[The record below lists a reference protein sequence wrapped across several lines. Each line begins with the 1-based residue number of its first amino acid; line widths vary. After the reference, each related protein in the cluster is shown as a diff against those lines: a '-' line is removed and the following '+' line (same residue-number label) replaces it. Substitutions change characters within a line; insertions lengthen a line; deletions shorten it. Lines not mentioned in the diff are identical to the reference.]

1 VTVTRN
7 VYSCFWLTYLWRRI
21 AAQNQPRVVCSE
33 VVALEKFASE
43 QLKTGWIDEPTEDI
57 ALLGPRL
64 YEEANAG

>member
-1 VTVTRN
+1 
-7 VYSCFWLTYLWRRI
+7 
-21 AAQNQPRVVCSE
+21 